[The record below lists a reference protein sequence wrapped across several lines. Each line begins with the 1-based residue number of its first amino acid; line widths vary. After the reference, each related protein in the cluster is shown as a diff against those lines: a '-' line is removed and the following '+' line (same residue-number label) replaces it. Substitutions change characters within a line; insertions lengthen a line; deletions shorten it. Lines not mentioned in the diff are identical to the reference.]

1 MSESPRSGMTD
12 AHRTGT
18 ISIVGRPNVGKSTLL
33 NLLVGQ
39 KISITSRKPQTTR
52 NRITGI
58 LTRPNAQ
65 LVFVDTPGF
74 QTQHRSALNRM
85 MNRSVSQSVK
95 DVDVIVWVIEALR
108 FDSRDA
114 ELLKLLPDDIP
125 VVLVINKIDRVKVKS
140 ELLPFIAQ
148 MSERRPFAAVVPLS
162 AERDKAV
169 EGLVRE
175 MEKRLPE
182 GPRMYEEDEIT
193 TLPERFLAAELVR
206 EKLFRLLG
214 DELPYATAVEIE
226 RFETVGE
233 LRRIFVAILVDKA
246 NQKPIIIGA
255 KGEKLKAISTQARR
269 DMEGLFGGKVYLEV
283 WVRVRS
289 GWADDEGVLKRIGID
304 Y

>member
-1 MSESPRSGMTD
+1 MSKP
-12 AHRTGT
+12 HRAGS
-18 ISIVGRPNVGKSTLL
+18 IAIVGRPNVGKSTLL

-74 QTQHRSALNRM
+74 QTQHQSALNRL
-85 MNRSVSQSVK
+85 MNRSVSQSVN
-95 DVDVIVWVIEALR
+95 DVDVIVWVIEALK

-114 ELLKLLPDDIP
+114 ALLTLLPDDVP
-125 VVLVINKIDRVKVKS
+125 VILAINKIDRLKDKS

-148 MSERRPFAAVVPLS
+148 MSQKHAFAALVPLS
-162 AERDKAV
+162 AERDKDA
-169 EGLVRE
+169 EPLVRE
-175 MEKRLPE
+175 MEKHLPE
-182 GPRMYEEDEIT
+182 GPRMYAEDEVT
-193 TLPERFLAAELVR
+193 TLPERFLATELVR

-214 DELPYATAVEIE
+214 DELPYAAAVEIE
-226 RFETVGE
+226 RFETVGA
-233 LRRIFVAILVDKA
+233 LRRIYVAILVDKA

-255 KGEKLKAISTQARR
+255 KGEKLKAISSQARKE
-269 DMEGLFGGKVYLEV
+269 MEQLFGGKVYLEV

-289 GWADDEGVLKRIGID
+289 GWADDEASLKRMGI
-304 Y
+304 